1 MDGVKL
7 ELFLS
12 KRKIRRTLKTM
23 NVPILKYILIM
34 ILVILVIGCNEKVY
48 TIDDLRDIGFEDI
61 GDQGI
66 VETDRFVG
74 TYEYVISEG
83 NAMELARRYP
93 VRLEVIATKFEDT
106 KTANEYKETMEENP
120 TEFFGRYH
128 KCFINNLY
136 IGIKKDSNYS
146 NYQRICNYI
155 VIDLK

>member
-1 MDGVKL
+1 MKKL
-7 ELFLS
+7 
-12 KRKIRRTLKTM
+12 TL
-23 NVPILKYILIM
+23 IISSFILI
-34 ILVILVIGCNEKVY
+34 IGCTEKVY
-48 TIDDLRDIGFEDI
+48 SIDDLRDIGFEDI
-61 GDQGI
+61 GGQGI
-66 VETDRFVG
+66 TDTDRFVG

-83 NAMELARRYP
+83 NAMELTRRYP

-136 IGIKKDSNYS
+136 IGIKRDSNYS
-146 NYQRICNYI
+146 NYQRICDYI

>member
-1 MDGVKL
+1 MKKL
-7 ELFLS
+7 
-12 KRKIRRTLKTM
+12 TL
-23 NVPILKYILIM
+23 IISSFILI
-34 ILVILVIGCNEKVY
+34 IGCTEKVY
-48 TIDDLRDIGFEDI
+48 SIDDLRDIGFEDI
-61 GDQGI
+61 GGQGI
-66 VETDRFVG
+66 TDTDRFVG

-83 NAMELARRYP
+83 NAMELTRRYP
-93 VRLEVIATKFEDT
+93 VRLEVIATKFKDI

-146 NYQRICNYI
+146 NYQRICDYI

>member
-1 MDGVKL
+1 MKKL
-7 ELFLS
+7 
-12 KRKIRRTLKTM
+12 TL
-23 NVPILKYILIM
+23 IISLLILI
-34 ILVILVIGCNEKVY
+34 IGCTEKVY
-48 TIDDLRDIGFEDI
+48 SIDDLRDIGFEDI
-61 GDQGI
+61 GGQGI
-66 VETDRFVG
+66 TDTDRFVG

-83 NAMELARRYP
+83 NAMELTRRYP
-93 VRLEVIATKFEDT
+93 VRLEVIATKFKDI

-146 NYQRICNYI
+146 NYQRICDYI